1 MAEYGIGGGLNTFI
15 PTFSAATGQIQVEF
29 TRSVNR
35 FPITQYAQI
44 VPVQQMSGYYLKIDE
59 EETARVVNTQ
69 DLQWPL
75 GEDRPTG
82 INSDLDWTQ
91 FTTQRFQSSFSI
103 PQETARQAQWDV
115 VASHARIAAA
125 KMMTHRAYRMANLLT
140 TDGVAAGSETISAP
154 WTRNVNYF
162 DTAGSGGTYPLG
174 AAAYSAADGV
184 QKIIRAAVEK
194 IVQNTVGVVGPQ
206 DIILIVNPTTARIMA
221 TNDGV
226 RDYVKNTPH
235 ALNFLK
241 GDDTFAAYGLPQ
253 TLFGLGGV
261 VVDDTV
267 RVTTRK
273 GNSSPSRG
281 FFYGD
286 SSAPGMVFVSRPGGL
301 VGNEGPSFSTAT
313 VFAYEDMTVETL
325 DDPWNRRVRGSVTD
339 NSAVVLTAPLSGLYI
354 ADANN

>member
-1 MAEYGIGGGLNTFI
+1 MPNTSSYAVAPGGGNNAFI
-15 PTFSAATGQIQVEF
+15 PTFSAATGQIQIEF

-59 EETARVVNTQ
+59 QETARVVNTQ

-82 INSDLDWTQ
+82 INSDFEFNQ
-91 FTTQRFQSSFSI
+91 FTCQRFQTSFHI

-125 KMMTHRAYRMANLLT
+125 KMMTHRSLRMATQLT
-140 TDGVAAGSETISAP
+140 TSS
-154 WTRNVNYF
+154 NY
-162 DTAGSGGTYPLG
+162 TSSGGGQNYYANASDLVASTDITTDP
-174 AAAYSAADGV
+174 DGV
-184 QKIIRAAVEK
+184 QKIIRAAIER
-194 IVQNTVGVVGPQ
+194 IVQNTVGAVSAK
-206 DIILIVNPTTARIMA
+206 DILLVVNPITARIMA
-221 TNDGV
+221 TSAGV
-226 RDYVKNTPH
+226 RDYVKNYPA
-235 ALNFLK
+235 ALSFLK

-267 RVTTRK
+267 RVSSRK
-273 GNSSPSRG
+273 GATDSRG
-281 FFYGD
+281 FFYGTAT
-286 SSAPGMVFVSRPGGL
+286 APGMVFVSRPGGL

-313 VFAYEDMTVETL
+313 IFAYEDMTVETME
-325 DDPWNRRVRGSVTD
+325 DPWNRRVRGSVTD
-339 NSAVVLTAPLSGLYI
+339 NSATVLTAALSGLYI
-354 ADANN
+354 ADANS

>member
-1 MAEYGIGGGLNTFI
+1 MPNTSSYAVAPGGGNNAFI
-15 PTFSAATGQIQVEF
+15 PTFSAATGQIQIEF

-59 EETARVVNTQ
+59 QETARVVNTQ

-82 INSDLDWTQ
+82 INSDFEFNQ
-91 FTTQRFQSSFSI
+91 FTCQRFQTSFHI

-125 KMMTHRAYRMANLLT
+125 KMMTHRSLRMATQLT
-140 TDGVAAGSETISAP
+140 TSS
-154 WTRNVNYF
+154 NY
-162 DTAGSGGTYPLG
+162 TSSGGGQNYYANASDLVASTDITTDP
-174 AAAYSAADGV
+174 DGV
-184 QKIIRAAVEK
+184 QKIIRAAIER
-194 IVQNTVGVVGPQ
+194 IVQNTVGAVSAK
-206 DIILIVNPTTARIMA
+206 DILLVVNPITARIMA
-221 TNDGV
+221 TSAGV
-226 RDYVKNTPH
+226 RDYVKNYPA
-235 ALNFLK
+235 ALSFLK

-267 RVTTRK
+267 RVSSRK
-273 GNSSPSRG
+273 GATDARG
-281 FFYGD
+281 FFYGTA
-286 SSAPGMVFVSRPGGL
+286 SAPGMVFVSRPGGL

-313 VFAYEDMTVETL
+313 IFAYEDMTVETME
-325 DDPWNRRVRGSVTD
+325 DPWNRRVRGSVTD
-339 NSAVVLTAPLSGLYI
+339 NSATVLTAALSGLYI
-354 ADANN
+354 ADANT